1 MCEYECEGV
10 SAWIQE
16 PSVYVFAPL
25 SPDHGS
31 CGRQRALHVSVLAYR
46 TPWGKQVKAG
56 AANPKE
62 RPFWLRHRSLWLPRL
77 ERRQNAK
84 SVLPISH
91 LQSTLPPPVS
101 SKPYDIES
109 LEMQGRKFG
118 LRKPRNC
125 LLKERGGTAK
135 WKRPRGNMKDSLDHG
150 NPPAPLSAYLY
161 ARPEP
166 PDCSSVLEM
175 CSRTHGK
182 SSRLWCS
189 LLLGASISIVWKIIY
204 QKQKWNQYV
213 VLNFK
218 CVCWQLNRFP
228 LITTT
233 VLDLF

>member
-1 MCEYECEGV
+1 MNVRVFQLE
-10 SAWIQE
+10 SKN
-16 PSVYVFAPL
+16 PVYVFAPL

-31 CGRQRALHVSVLAYR
+31 RGRQRALRVSVLAYR

-101 SKPYDIES
+101 SKPSDIEG

-135 WKRPRGNMKDSLDHG
+135 WKRPRGNMKDSLGHG
-150 NPPAPLSAYLY
+150 NPPDPLLCIPLRKTWTSGLFL
-161 ARPEP
+161 RP
-166 PDCSSVLEM
+166 
-175 CSRTHGK
+175 
-182 SSRLWCS
+182 W
-189 LLLGASISIVWKIIY
+189 
-204 QKQKWNQYV
+204 
-213 VLNFK
+213 
-218 CVCWQLNRFP
+218 
-228 LITTT
+228 T
-233 VLDLF
+233 VLTNARQKLAAVVQFIAWSKYFDSLENNLSKAEVKSIRCVKF